1 MLKKF
6 TPLFIVQFLAVIN
19 DNIFKNAMLVLV
31 FYHNQKFL
39 NFSSGQTANIAN
51 FLFILPFFLF
61 SSWAGKIA
69 DRYSK
74 IRITQLVKYME
85 LGIMIAVLY
94 GLVFHNIELL
104 MVALFFMGIHST
116 IFGPIKFSILPLYFK
131 DTESIFMANAWIEL
145 GSFVAILTGQII
157 GSWFM
162 DDQHISIILSS
173 IIFCSL
179 LGLISSYF
187 MYPVENPKVK
197 TKIYKNFVYDTYITC
212 RNILKNT
219 QIRENLNA
227 ISWFWAFGA
236 IYTVQLP
243 NFIIHHL
250 GGNNHVYTM
259 VLALFCIGIGTGS
272 LACAKISRGKI
283 KVNYAFW
290 GMATVSVISLL
301 VISIFHTP
309 YIGPLLNLKSFI
321 LTNRGL
327 LSMLLFF
334 LIGFFAGFYSVTCY
348 NSLPVIVPIEM
359 LSQVIAVNN
368 ILNAAFMVIAALI
381 SMLILMFTN
390 IIGLFIVLN
399 VCNIYF
405 AYRYKSKC
413 PSL

>member
-1 MLKKF
+1 MIKKF

-39 NFSSGQTANIAN
+39 HFSSGQTANIAN

-74 IRITQLVKYME
+74 IRITQIVKYIE
-85 LGIMIAVLY
+85 LAIMLAVLY
-94 GLVFHNIELL
+94 GLLFHNIELL

-162 DDQHISIILSS
+162 DDQHMNIILSS
-173 IIFCSL
+173 IMFCSIV
-179 LGLISSYF
+179 GLISSYF
-187 MYPVENPKVK
+187 MSPVENPKVK
-197 TKIYKNFVYDTYITC
+197 TKIYKNFIYDTYITC
-212 RNILKNT
+212 KSILHNS

-243 NFIIHHL
+243 NFIMHYL

-259 VLALFCIGIGTGS
+259 VLALFCIGIGAGS
-272 LACAKISRGKI
+272 LVCAKISKGKI
-283 KVNYAFW
+283 KTNYAFW
-290 GMATVSVISLL
+290 GMTTVSIISFLVIFIFHNSYSGSLL
-301 VISIFHTP
+301 SLRNFVITNNGVLSI
-309 YIGPLLNLKSFI
+309 I
-321 LTNRGL
+321 
-327 LSMLLFF
+327 LFF

-348 NSLPVIVPIEM
+348 NSLPIIVPIEK

-368 ILNAAFMVIAALI
+368 ILNAAFMVIAALV
-381 SMLILMFTN
+381 SMLILLFTN
-390 IIGLFIVLN
+390 IIGLFILLN
-399 VCNIYF
+399 ICNIYF

-413 PSL
+413 VSL